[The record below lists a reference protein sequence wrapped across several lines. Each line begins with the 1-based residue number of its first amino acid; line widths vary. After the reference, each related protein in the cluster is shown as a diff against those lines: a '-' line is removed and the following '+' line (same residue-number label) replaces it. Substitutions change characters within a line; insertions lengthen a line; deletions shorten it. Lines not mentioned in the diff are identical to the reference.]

1 MVGIH
6 RLVLHSLEKMTNP
19 AHWIQ
24 WKIMFLIFW
33 SRVHPHARFR
43 LGLFVFYLTCFV
55 HSQGSFGALQKICED
70 SSELLDSD
78 ALNRPL
84 NIMIPKFL
92 QFFKHCSPKI
102 RSSGVYSFITLL
114 LFSGAQRT
122 WFPIKYL
129 YCLMQRLHTLSKHW
143 FWHSSPDAVL
153 GFLLSISLR
162 RQMVLMPQYF
172 NACFALYDCRSHAIA
187 CVNQFIIGRAQ
198 ALMDNIDTFIEASLP
213 GWLARYVSTSIMGV
227 NVKHPYP
234 IFLINKSYL
243 NLSFFVLVHSESFCL
258 GSRWRFW
265 SEEECLQG
273 TGDAAGGPCR
283 PPHPPHVQHHPG
295 KRTLNMVLPS

>member
-129 YCLMQRLHTLSKHW
+129 YCLIQRLHTLSKHW
-143 FWHSSPDAVL
+143 FWHSSPDAVRFPL
-153 GFLLSISLR
+153 VHLPEEADGIDASILQCMLRSLR
-162 RQMVLMPQYF
+162 LQVP
-172 NACFALYDCRSHAIA
+172 CH
-187 CVNQFIIGRAQ
+187 
-198 ALMDNIDTFIEASLP
+198 SLRKPVHHRP
-213 GWLARYVSTSIMGV
+213 G
-227 NVKHPYP
+227 
-234 IFLINKSYL
+234 
-243 NLSFFVLVHSESFCL
+243 
-258 GSRWRFW
+258 
-265 SEEECLQG
+265 
-273 TGDAAGGPCR
+273 
-283 PPHPPHVQHHPG
+283 PG
-295 KRTLNMVLPS
+295 LDG